1 MIEIAACAGRIH
13 IVQSYLCIC
22 DRLNTNSSHIELEQ
36 EVLDRAIIYFKC
48 SSGTV
53 ISSRVGALDMSVI
66 RRGKC
71 ERATLLRMTEF
82 VAGKVTP
89 ALPSPE
95 TGEGVHKD
103 GKG

>member
-13 IVQSYLCIC
+13 IVQAYLGVR
-22 DRLNTNSSHIELEQ
+22 DRLTSNASHIELEQ
-36 EVLDRAIIYFKC
+36 EVLDRAVVYFKC

-71 ERATLLRMTEF
+71 ERATLLRM
-82 VAGKVTP
+82 AK
-89 ALPSPE
+89 
-95 TGEGVHKD
+95 
-103 GKG
+103 